1 MDLTTI
7 VELINTLGLPSVIIA
22 CSFWYINRKDIIYQ
36 KELES
41 WQEKDSQGD
50 QRLVDLIN
58 ATNNRN
64 EAFQTALQDQ
74 TLAIREL
81 VSELKGEKRVR

>member
-1 MDLTTI
+1 MDLSTI
-7 VELINTLGLPSVIIA
+7 VELINTLGLPSVIIG
-22 CSFWYINRKDIIYQ
+22 CSFWYINKKDIIYQ

-64 EAFQTALQDQ
+64 EAFQMALQDQ
-74 TLAIREL
+74 TSAIREL
-81 VSELKGEKRVR
+81 VTEMKGDRHSR